1 MTNQTPKRS
10 NTAWY
15 IAAVLI
21 IIVIIASSGLTYQY
35 TKPNSPSPSP
45 TSSVSPTGSPSAGS
59 VTISIYA
66 GEVSLSS
73 SIYGFGSTE
82 SNITSPGPTFTVKL
96 GTTVTVDFTNA
107 GTMNHNWALVTE
119 KTSGNTNLAF
129 SKAQIAS
136 ASYAVSPG
144 GKGST
149 TFVANKVGTYYY
161 ICQVDA
167 HVALGMWGTFIVTP

>member
-1 MTNQTPKRS
+1 MMTQTPKKS
-10 NTAWY
+10 NIAWY

-45 TSSVSPTGSPSAGS
+45 TSSTSPSGSPSAGS
-59 VTISIYA
+59 VTITIYA
-66 GEVSLSS
+66 GEINSS
-73 SIYGFGSTE
+73 VYGFGNTE
-82 SNITSPGPTFTVKL
+82 SNITSPGPTFTVKV

-107 GTMNHNWALVTE
+107 GTMQHNWALVTE
-119 KTSGNTNLAF
+119 KTAGNTNLAF

-136 ASYAVSPG
+136 GSYAVSPG
-144 GKGST
+144 GKGSA
-149 TFVANKVGTYYY
+149 TFVANKAGTYYY

-167 HVALGMWGTFIVTP
+167 HVVLGMWGTFIVTP

>member
-1 MTNQTPKRS
+1 
-10 NTAWY
+10 
-15 IAAVLI
+15 V
-21 IIVIIASSGLTYQY
+21 
-35 TKPNSPSPSP
+35 
-45 TSSVSPTGSPSAGS
+45 
-59 VTISIYA
+59 
-66 GEVSLSS
+66 
-73 SIYGFGSTE
+73 
-82 SNITSPGPTFTVKL
+82 

-107 GTMNHNWALVTE
+107 GTMQHNWGLVTE